1 MGRIIS
7 TGTAVPVHAADQDHI
22 LEFMCAAY
30 HDDTASRKLR
40 ILFHSSGISTRHS
53 VVPDFGNGKPVY
65 GNFFGNGTPDI
76 EKRMHLYRNNAA
88 TLAIK
93 AINKL
98 FGKLGTTIQSF
109 GITHLITV
117 TCTGMYSPGIET
129 EVMERLQLPYG
140 IFHTSV
146 NFLGCNAAFP
156 AQTIADSFTR
166 SDKKAK
172 VLVVCVELCTIHF
185 QPKNDNDNL
194 LSNTIFGDGAAA
206 VLMVSEEYA
215 LLHGMKGFSIKG
227 FNSGVLGEGKEL
239 MGWNIKPLNFEMVLN
254 ASVPAFIGEKIKD
267 FVAETKRVLNI
278 SPDAI
283 DKWAVHPGGRKIL
296 DNVKR
301 ELGLTDEDMALSYRI
316 LREYGNMSSP
326 TILFIIDL
334 IMEQVPAQGE
344 HMLAIG
350 FGPGISVDTI
360 LYTYEQ

>member
-7 TGTAVPVHAADQDHI
+7 TGTAVPENAADQDQI

-30 HDDTASRKLR
+30 RDDTASRKLR
-40 ILFHSSGISTRHS
+40 ILFHSSGISIRHS
-53 VVPDFGNGKPVY
+53 VIPDFGMGKLVY

-76 EKRMHLYRNNAA
+76 EKRMQLYRNNAA
-88 TLAIK
+88 ALAIR
-93 AINKL
+93 AIGNLFDKL
-98 FGKLGTTIQSF
+98 ETTIQSF

-129 EVMERLQLPYG
+129 EIMERLQLPLG

-156 AQTIADSFTR
+156 AQKIADAFTR
-166 SDKKAK
+166 SDRNAK

-185 QPKNDNDNL
+185 QPKNNNDNL

-206 VLMVSEEYA
+206 LLMVSDEYA
-215 LLHGMKGFSIKG
+215 TSHTLKGLSVKG
-227 FNSGVLGEGKEL
+227 FNSGVLGDGKEL

-254 ASVPAFIGEKIKD
+254 AAVPAFIGEKIKE
-267 FVAETKRVLNI
+267 FVSETKRVLDI
-278 SPDAI
+278 LPGEV

-296 DNVKR
+296 DNVKK
-301 ELGLTDEDMALSYRI
+301 ELGLTDDQMANSYRV

-326 TILFIIDL
+326 TILFIINL
-334 IMEQVPAQGE
+334 IMDQVPAPGE
-344 HMLAIG
+344 QVMAIG
-350 FGPGISVDTI
+350 FGPGISIDTI
-360 LYTYEQ
+360 LYSYEQ

>member
-30 HDDTASRKLR
+30 NNDTASRKLR
-40 ILFHSSGISTRHS
+40 ILFHSSGIRTRHS
-53 VVPDFGNGKPVY
+53 VVPDFGLGKPVY

-76 EKRMHLYRNNAA
+76 EKRMLLYRNQAA
-88 TLAIK
+88 ALAIK
-93 AINKL
+93 AIKNL
-98 FGKLGTTIQSF
+98 FDKLGSTIQTF

-129 EVMERLQLPYG
+129 EIMERLQLPFD

-156 AQTIADSFTR
+156 AQKIADSFSR
-166 SDKKAK
+166 SDKHAR

-185 QPKNDNDNL
+185 QPKSDNDNL

-206 VLMVSEEYA
+206 LLMVSEEFA
-215 LLHGMKGFSIKG
+215 SSNGLSGLSVKG
-227 FNSGVLGEGKEL
+227 FNSGVLGDGKEL

-254 ASVPAFIGEKIKD
+254 ASVPAFIGEKIKE
-267 FVAETKRVLNI
+267 FVSETKRVLDI
-278 SPDAI
+278 SPGAI

-296 DNVKR
+296 DNVKK
-301 ELGLTDEDMALSYRI
+301 ELGLTDDDMANSYRV

-326 TILFIIDL
+326 TILFIINL
-334 IMEQVPAQGE
+334 IMDQMPATGEQV
-344 HMLAIG
+344 LAVG

-360 LYTYEQ
+360 LYCYER